1 MAGNIWV
8 RPTLNTRM
16 NPSRPLS
23 RLFQTAT
30 FVRGW
35 RLSWRAA
42 CATGVLLAYLV
53 LAGEAIHCQY
63 FVSEHDQH
71 GTSQSQ
77 GPTHAMHCIAANHGS
92 AAIPAIASLG
102 FDPLPPLGHTPPI
115 NPIPVKAALF
125 GSKSA
130 RAPPAV

>member
-1 MAGNIWV
+1 MAWNIWV
-8 RPTLNTRM
+8 RPTLNIRM
-16 NPSRPLS
+16 NPSQPLS
-23 RLFQTAT
+23 RLARRSTL
-30 FVRGW
+30 VRG
-35 RLSWRAA
+35 RNLSWRAV

-63 FVSEHDQH
+63 STSEHDQH

-77 GPTHAMHCIAANHGS
+77 GPTHATHCIAANHGA

-102 FDPLPPLGHTPPI
+102 ADPLPPLGHTSPI
-115 NPIPVKAALF
+115 DPIPVKAALF